1 MFDEQ
6 EHEQRAHERQR
17 QEAEEDKATLAR
29 RAAALQA
36 WLYHQ
41 SARLGLSCEE
51 ILAAIR
57 RGWCGDV
64 IKHLPAAEAHRLAS
78 RPPLDGEM
86 AAAIGRIRAAPI
98 LPVPSRQWRR

>member
-1 MFDEQ
+1 MYDEQ
-6 EHEQRAHERQR
+6 EEREKREERRR
-17 QEAEEDKATLAR
+17 QEIEEEKATLAR
-29 RAAALQA
+29 RATKLQA
-36 WLYHQ
+36 WFLHQ

-51 ILAAIR
+51 ILDAVK
-57 RGWCGDV
+57 RGWTGDV
-64 IKHLPAAEAHRLAS
+64 IADLPAAESHVLAS

>member
-1 MFDEQ
+1 MYDDQEEQ
-6 EHEQRAHERQR
+6 EEREERQR

-41 SARLGLSCEE
+41 SARLGLSCDE
-51 ILAAIR
+51 IMAAVR
-57 RGWCGDV
+57 RGWTGDV
-64 IKHLPAAEAHRLAS
+64 IADVPAAEAHVLAS

>member
-1 MFDEQ
+1 MCDEQ
-6 EHEQRAHERQR
+6 EEREKR
-17 QEAEEDKATLAR
+17 EERRHQEAEEKKATMAR
-29 RAAALQA
+29 VSAQLQT
-36 WLYHQ
+36 WFHHQ

-51 ILAAIR
+51 ILDAVK
-57 RGWCGDV
+57 RGWTGDV
-64 IKHLPAAEAHRLAS
+64 IADLPAAESYVLAS